1 MNRQKTA
8 LAILL
13 VIFAIS
19 IAYSFMR
26 RPTQRTVEKLKY
38 APRMKGVTVQIPG
51 RSPDDKKLRLDLLD
65 RELPRFSGFHRNL
78 FRPVFP
84 DLSKLPPVVAKP
96 VIPPPPP
103 PPPPP
108 KTPAQL
114 AMEDMARYTYLG
126 YIQKGNRK
134 TIFLTRDNEIILVK
148 KGDKIAGKYEVT
160 TISDDA
166 LTINLLQNGEQ
177 IVIPLMENRAL
188 AQAPMSMPMPMPGQ
202 FPVRPRH

>member
-1 MNRQKTA
+1 MNRQKMA

-19 IAYSFMR
+19 IAYSFVR
-26 RPTQRTVEKLKY
+26 QPPRRTVEKLKY
-38 APRMKGVTVQIPG
+38 APRMKGVSLQIPG

-65 RELPRFSGFHRNL
+65 REPPRFSGFRRNL
-78 FRPVFP
+78 FRPIFP
-84 DLSKLPPVVAKP
+84 DLSKLPLVAARAVNLPPV
-96 VIPPPPP
+96 PPP

-114 AMEDMARYTYLG
+114 AMEDMSRYTFLG
-126 YIQKGNRK
+126 YIQKGNHK
-134 TIFLTRDNEIILVK
+134 TIFLTRDNEIILAK
-148 KGDKIAGKYEVT
+148 KGDKIVGKYEVT
-160 TISDDA
+160 TISDEA

-188 AQAPMSMPMPMPGQ
+188 ARAPMPAPGQ
-202 FPVRPRH
+202 FPAGMRN

>member
-1 MNRQKTA
+1 MNRQKMA

-19 IAYSFMR
+19 IVYSFVR
-26 RPTQRTVEKLKY
+26 QPPRRTVDKLKY
-38 APRMKGVTVQIPG
+38 APGTKGVSVQISG

-65 RELPRFSGFHRNL
+65 REPPRFSGFRRNL
-78 FRPVFP
+78 FRPIFP
-84 DLSKLPPVVAKP
+84 EIMKLPPIAARP
-96 VIPPPPP
+96 VLPLPAPPP

-114 AMEDMARYTYLG
+114 AMEDMSRYTFLG
-126 YIQKGNRK
+126 YLQKGNRK

-148 KGDKIAGKYEVT
+148 KGDKIAGKYEVA
-160 TISDDA
+160 TISDEA

-177 IVIPLMENRAL
+177 IVIPLVGNRAL
-188 AQAPMSMPMPMPGQ
+188 AQAHMPAPGQ
-202 FPVRPRH
+202 FPGGMRN